1 MCPISALLRIFSH
14 TVQLIF
20 YHTVLLCAL
29 FINQKHE
36 KLEGKSTHFTPL
48 KRDKNS
54 VWYFDLNW
62 KEANKNFSFFK
73 STLLHSK
80 FCLSFGR
87 RNIKIKAFTDEKEAH
102 PIKPSST
109 SGVFFPKSIF
119 LQNWRNLLNLHVLTL
134 TLIFTAFLVPKV
146 HFLCSRLIFEYSRP
160 TKLLEIT

>member
-1 MCPISALLRIFSH
+1 MCPIAALLWIFSH

-29 FINQKHE
+29 LRQSTPRKHE
-36 KLEGKSTHFTPL
+36 KLEGKTAHFTPL

-80 FCLSFGR
+80 FCLSFLVEGTPQT
-87 RNIKIKAFTDEKEAH
+87 KAFTDEKEAH
-102 PIKPSST
+102 PIKPSNTCGYCVWNGAQLRGSA
-109 SGVFFPKSIF
+109 SRSHSRRPP
-119 LQNWRNLLNLHVLTL
+119 
-134 TLIFTAFLVPKV
+134 TAPRRSRTALKPSPG
-146 HFLCSRLIFEYSRP
+146 SRLYTNS
-160 TKLLEIT
+160 